1 MHMPGSLRKLGSG
14 SPLIRQ
20 AGHNDEREIRA
31 FLLSSSHLYPEIG
44 KWWETKVKPDLARGR
59 RIAFVVDAGKG
70 VEGLFVGKP
79 GRDAKLC
86 TLRLSQRLQGRRIGS
101 ALLAYGLSHLLTP
114 DTEYVH
120 VTVSEA
126 TEPGCR
132 AFFES
137 FGFEPLATVDDRY
150 VPGVAEYIYGS
161 PVDKLAEV
169 VRKQLGRRIIRTL
182 FGARC
187 REAPRPDGQMLV
199 MSLRPE
205 FADLVLSGKK
215 TVEFRRRFS
224 AEYAGAKTVFYVTSP
239 VRQFLF
245 AAVIAGVD
253 GLPKTDLWSKYQ
265 HDGGVSKSVF
275 DSYFVGT
282 AQGFALRLADIEL
295 LQNTM
300 SLQDAR
306 RVCPGLRPP
315 QSFMRLRTDSRLV
328 PVLGL

>member
-1 MHMPGSLRKLGSG
+1 MQMPGNLRKLGSG

-20 AGHNDEREIRA
+20 AGHHDEREIRA
-31 FLLSSSHLYPEIG
+31 FLLASSHLYPEIG
-44 KWWETKVKPDLARGR
+44 QWWETKVKPDLARGR

-86 TLRLSQRLQGRRIGS
+86 TLRLSRHLHGRRIGS
-101 ALLAYGLSHLLTP
+101 ALLAYGLSHLLAP
-114 DTEYVH
+114 DTEHVH

-137 FGFEPLATVDDRY
+137 FGFQPMATIDDRY
-150 VPGVAEYIYGS
+150 VPGVAEYIYGA
-161 PVDKLAEV
+161 PADKLSEV
-169 VRKQLGRRIIRTL
+169 VREELGRGIMPTL

-187 REAPRPDGQMLV
+187 REAPRPDGRILV

-205 FADLVLSGKK
+205 YADLVLSGKK
-215 TVEFRRRFS
+215 TVEFRRR
-224 AEYAGAKTVFYVTSP
+224 
-239 VRQFLF
+239 FLF

-253 GLPKTDLWSKYQ
+253 GLPKTDLWSKYRR
-265 HDGGVSKSVF
+265 DGGVSKSVF

-282 AQGFALRLADIEL
+282 AQGFALRLADIAL

-306 RVCPGLRPP
+306 RLCPGLRPP

>member
-1 MHMPGSLRKLGSG
+1 MPGSLRKPRST

-20 AGHNDEREIRA
+20 AGHHDEQGIRA
-31 FLLSSSHLYPEIG
+31 FLLASNHLYPKIG
-44 KWWETKVKPDLARGR
+44 EWWDTKVKPDLARGR
-59 RIAFVVDAGKG
+59 RIAFVVDAGRG
-70 VEGLFVGKP
+70 VEGLFLGKP

-86 TLRLSQRLQGRRIGS
+86 TLRLGPRLQGRRIGS

-114 DTEYVH
+114 DTEHIH

-132 AFFES
+132 AFFEL
-137 FGFEPLATVDDRY
+137 FGFQPLATVEGRY
-150 VPGVAEYIYGS
+150 VPGVSEYIYGS
-161 PVDKLAEV
+161 PAEKLAEV
-169 VRKQLGRRIIRTL
+169 VREELGRGIIPTL

-187 REAPRPDGQMLV
+187 REAPRPDGRMLV

-205 FADLVLSGKK
+205 YADLVLSGKK

-253 GLPKTDLWSKYQ
+253 GLPKTDLWSKYRR
-265 HDGGVSKSVF
+265 DGGVSKAVF
-275 DSYFVGT
+275 DSYFVGVP
-282 AQGFALRLADIEL
+282 QGFALRLTDVEM

-306 RVCPGLRPP
+306 RLCPGLRPP
-315 QSFMRLRTDSRLV
+315 QSFMRLRTDSRLL

>member
-1 MHMPGSLRKLGSG
+1 MPGSLCKLRSS
-14 SPLIRQ
+14 SPLIRPADQ
-20 AGHNDEREIRA
+20 HDEREIRA
-31 FLLSSSHLYPEIG
+31 FLLASSHLYPEIG
-44 KWWETKVKPDLARGR
+44 DWWDTKVKPDLARGR

-79 GRDAKLC
+79 GKEAKLC
-86 TLRLSQRLQGRRIGS
+86 TLRLGPRLHGRRLGS

-114 DTEYVH
+114 GTKHVH

-137 FGFEPLATVDDRY
+137 FGFRPMATVDDRY

-161 PVDKLAEV
+161 AADKLADV
-169 VRKQLGRRIIRTL
+169 VREKLGRGIIPTL

-187 REAPRPDGQMLV
+187 REAPWPDGKMLV

-205 FADLVLSGKK
+205 YADLVLSGKK

-224 AEYAGAKTVFYVTSP
+224 TEYAGAKTIFYVTSP

-253 GLPKTDLWSKYQ
+253 GLPKTDLWSKYR

-275 DSYFVGT
+275 DSYFVGVP
-282 AQGFALRLADIEL
+282 QGFALRLTNIER

-306 RVCPGLRPP
+306 RLCPGLRPP

-328 PVLGL
+328 PILGL